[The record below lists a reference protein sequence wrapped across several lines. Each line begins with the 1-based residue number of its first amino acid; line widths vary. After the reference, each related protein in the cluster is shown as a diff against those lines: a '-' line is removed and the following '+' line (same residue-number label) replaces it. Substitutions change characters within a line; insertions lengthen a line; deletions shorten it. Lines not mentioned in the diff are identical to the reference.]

1 MDVVRKKIS
10 KTDLTDGGYVYFKI
24 NLNQTF
30 DNMGEFSETVFI
42 PAPVLNRVLSIP
54 EKILRLGGAI
64 VSDWYV
70 DGNTISGTTDSKL
83 VSVKGY
89 NVNNPYV
96 VNYDVEEEPYYNYN
110 NQYIDGATRV
120 TNISG
125 NSITYVIDTNRDSN
139 IGTDNQ
145 TSGILYRENTGNDT
159 NSSQFRYHGEGWNGR
174 NSSLSAL
181 YKEEYLMGI
190 NFIPEIENDVFI
202 DRGNISVTDYHLRM
216 SEIET
221 LNHLESYGNGFFKIK
236 FE

>member
-10 KTDLTDGGYVYFKI
+10 KTDLVDGGFVYFKI

-139 IGTDNQ
+139 MGTDNQ
-145 TSGILYRENTGNDT
+145 TSGILYRENINNET
-159 NSSQFRYHGEGWNGR
+159 NTSEFRYHGEGWNAR

-221 LNHLESYGNGFFKIK
+221 LNHLGNYGNGFFRIK